1 MKKIP
6 VLLALLAALTLTL
19 ALSITIWQ
27 DRESESGEAPVSA
40 SALRFHT
47 VDRAGNAADES
58 LFAGHSLIILN
69 FWEPWCGPCVR
80 EMPDLEKLYETYKDR
95 GLLILG
101 IYSAEEMED
110 RVDKVL
116 ADAGTSYPILR
127 YCEDFDVFASGYVPT
142 TVFLDEKGEIL
153 SELLVGSRSFSGWE
167 ELVLSVLK

>member
-19 ALSITIWQ
+19 ALSITIWR
-27 DRESESGEAPVSA
+27 DRESEPGEAPVSA

-58 LFAGHSLIILN
+58 LLAGHSLIILN

-110 RVDKVL
+110 RVDRVL

-127 YCEDFDVFASGYVPT
+127 DCEDFDVFETNYVPT

-153 SELLVGSRSFSGWE
+153 SELLVGSRSYSGWE